1 MRPIEFRGWSEEQNK
16 WEFGDYSC
24 VWGKHFIGADGVT
37 PNGDEAY
44 YTELVAPDSV
54 GQFTGMTDK
63 NGVKIFEG
71 DIVRWIYK
79 PMPFKDT
86 WREYTLTVQYDEGR
100 FFAAGGTGDADLYCN
115 TDDMVVISNDYE
127 GVKE

>member
-1 MRPIEFRGWSEEQNK
+1 MRTIEFRGWSEEQNK

-44 YTELVAPDSV
+44 YTELVAPESI
-54 GQFTGMTDK
+54 GQFTGMYDK

-71 DIVRWIYK
+71 DIVQYVGSIVAEIFWCESRAGFY
-79 PMPFKDT
+79 FKAPVLAGD
-86 WREYTLTVQYDEGR
+86 RQLLKGIAEKKLTVIGN
-100 FFAAGGTGDADLYCN
+100 A
-115 TDDMVVISNDYE
+115 YE

>member
-54 GQFTGMTDK
+54 GQFTGMYDK

-71 DIVRWIYK
+71 DIVRAADK
-79 PMPFKDT
+79 
-86 WREYTLTVQYDEGR
+86 YTLTIVFDEGR
-100 FFAAGGTGDADLYCN
+100 FFGSSGTIDVDLCLNADK
-115 TDDMVVISNDYE
+115 MVVIGNAYE